1 MLTSALTRTAAAAAA
16 SRQVAVRAASTSAF
30 RMASTAAAA
39 AAPASTASLLTVA
52 ARARLSAPA
61 FPLSAVRS
69 YASSVG
75 PSVEDIEK
83 RIRDVLGSFEKVKPD
98 AITPSA
104 SFTSDL
110 GLDSLDAV
118 EVVMAIEEEFNIE
131 IPDEEADAITTV
143 QQAIDYVSHAPEAV

>member
-1 MLTSALTRTAAAAAA
+1 MLTSALTRTAATAA
-16 SRQVAVRAASTSAF
+16 SRQVVVRAASTSAF
-30 RMASTAAAA
+30 RTAAAA
-39 AAPASTASLLTVA
+39 AASPSSSAPFLTA
-52 ARARLSAPA
+52 ARARLSAPS
-61 FPLSAVRS
+61 FTLSAVRS
-69 YASSVG
+69 YASSGG

-83 RIRDVLGSFEKVKPD
+83 RIRDVLGSFEKVKPS

-104 SFTSDL
+104 SFTTDL

-131 IPDEEADAITTV
+131 IPDEEADGITTV

>member
-30 RMASTAAAA
+30 RMASTT

-69 YASSVG
+69 YASSGG